1 VDKITVN
8 VLVLNIKKYLFFA
21 LLPTAILVILALS
34 SLKDIE
40 QGYARFRFGRD
51 ITLYLRKSTDLL
63 TYLGSAYTTTSDKKF
78 LNQFNEHLKE
88 REKYFNEEIIINKM
102 LTQKELKEFR
112 KGLDISN
119 DLAKD
124 VENAAFEKMD
134 NKAFFGDKYLDYKNK
149 IYENINNF
157 RTLINDSSENIIK
170 NEAKLLN
177 IYLYCLAGI
186 VLTLVYLIKQENPTT
201 TKSKPIKKKP
211 IKKRKQ

>member
-1 VDKITVN
+1 MNI
-8 VLVLNIKKYLFFA
+8 LVLNIKKYLFFA

-40 QGYARFRFGRD
+40 QGYARFRFGTD

-88 REKYFNEEIIINKM
+88 RQKYFNEEIIINKM
-102 LTQKELKEFR
+102 LTQEELKEFR

-124 VENAAFEKMD
+124 LENAAFEKMD
-134 NKAFFGDKYLDYKNK
+134 NKAFFGDKYLDYKKK
-149 IYENINNF
+149 IYDNINNF
-157 RTLINDSSENIIK
+157 KSLINDSSEKIIK
-170 NEAKLLN
+170 DEIKSLN
-177 IYLYCLAGI
+177 IYLYTLCLI
-186 VLTLVYLIKQENPTT
+186 IIFLVFLIKQEY
-201 TKSKPIKKKP
+201 KPIEKKP
-211 IKKRKQ
+211 IKKRKK

>member
-1 VDKITVN
+1 MN
-8 VLVLNIKKYLFFA
+8 NLVLNIKKYLFFA
-21 LLPTAILVILALS
+21 LLPTGIIVILAIS

-51 ITLYLRKSTDLL
+51 ITLYLRKSTDQL
-63 TYLGSAYTTTSDKKF
+63 TYLGAAYTATSDKKF
-78 LNQFNEHLKE
+78 LDQFNSHLKE
-88 REKYFNEEIIINKM
+88 REKYFNEEIVINKM
-102 LTQKELKEFR
+102 LTQEELKEFR

-134 NKAFFGDKYLDYKNK
+134 NKAFFGDEYLDYKKK
-149 IYENINNF
+149 IYDNINSF
-157 RTLINDSSENIIK
+157 RGLINDSSEKIIK
-170 NEAKLLN
+170 DETKLLN

-186 VLTLVYLIKQENPTT
+186 VLALVYLIKQENPTS

-211 IKKRKQ
+211 IKKKKQ

>member
-1 VDKITVN
+1 MNSVIIKI
-8 VLVLNIKKYLFFA
+8 KSYLWFV
-21 LLPTAILVILALS
+21 LLPVAVITLLSIS

-40 QGYARFRFGRD
+40 QSYTRFRFGRD

-63 TYLGSAYTTTSDKKF
+63 TYLGVAYTTTSDKKF

-88 REKYFNEEIIINKM
+88 REKYFNEEILTSKI
-102 LTQKELKEFR
+102 LTQDELKEFR

-134 NKAFFGDKYLDYKNK
+134 NKAFFSDKYLDYKKK

-157 RTLINDSSENIIK
+157 RTLINDSSEKIIK
-170 NEAKLLN
+170 DEIVKLN
-177 IYLYCLAGI
+177 IYLY
-186 VLTLVYLIKQENPTT
+186 TLCFIILGMVYLIKLENKPV
-201 TKSKPIKKKP
+201 TKIRKRI
-211 IKKRKQ
+211 KRKK